1 MKLKPMELTKH
12 IVEAK
17 HHLAEAKHWGY
28 SPDPWAQVILDL
40 SDRVGELTQ
49 LLIAKELIKDA

>member
-1 MKLKPMELTKH
+1 MELTKH